1 MIERYSITAN
11 PGILS
16 ERFSLE
22 SADGYEAK
30 YNAAP
35 THVLPVITSAAPQ
48 GLSFFYWGTSPEW
61 SKNKTPAEKIINTR
75 KEFFDDKPALKRA
88 LKRARCIL
96 PADGFYAWKKVGKK
110 TAIPYR
116 FVMHSK
122 EMFSIAGMWEEYEDT
137 EGDLIQTF
145 TMITLPANSVVETVT
160 ERMPAILLKSDEE
173 GWLNN
178 DANEDELLALIK
190 PVPENILNH
199 YPVTPGISNITQNLP
214 SMITAT
220 PPADQHGNLTLFD

>member
-11 PGILS
+11 ATSLA
-16 ERFSLE
+16 ERFALE
-22 SADGYEAK
+22 SVDGYEAK

-35 THVLPVITSAAPQ
+35 THVLPVITSSAPQ

-61 SKNKTPAEKIINTR
+61 SKNKTPAEKMINTR
-75 KEFFDDKPALKRA
+75 KEFFDEKPALKRA
-88 LKRARCIL
+88 LKRGRCII

-116 FVMHSK
+116 FVMSTK
-122 EMFSIAGMWEEYEDT
+122 EVFSIAGMWEEYEDT

-145 TMITLPANSVVETVT
+145 TIITLPANTMVETIT
-160 ERMPAILLKSDEE
+160 ERMPAMLLASDEKA
-173 GWLNN
+173 WLKN
-178 DANEDELLALIK
+178 DAEEDELLSLIK
-190 PVPENILNH
+190 PIAANLLSH

-214 SMITAT
+214 SMISAT